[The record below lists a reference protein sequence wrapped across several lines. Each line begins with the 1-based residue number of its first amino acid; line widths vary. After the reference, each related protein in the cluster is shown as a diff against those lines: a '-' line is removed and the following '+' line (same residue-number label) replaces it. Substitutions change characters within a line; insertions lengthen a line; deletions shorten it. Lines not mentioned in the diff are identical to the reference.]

1 MILSIFSTL
10 QGSRIILQLI
20 FSLNHD
26 DNMPL
31 SLKYIA
37 STSDVIF
44 IWHTSAT
51 VSSGPTYKVC
61 VWKKLKD
68 KRERFVGL
76 GVINLT

>member
-1 MILSIFSTL
+1 
-10 QGSRIILQLI
+10 
-20 FSLNHD
+20 
-26 DNMPL
+26 MPL

-61 VWKKLKD
+61 VWKKLKNKRAGSYKSHLIFWFPHRKEKMVMLCQTD
-68 KRERFVGL
+68 KKL
-76 GVINLT
+76 P